1 MIARGCVPFV
11 ALLLVAADQPA
22 KDAAKEDRDKLQ
34 GEWVMVSVELPP
46 KVRKPDEEQIK
57 RSGLVVKD
65 DTWQMITN
73 GKEASKMPF
82 TIDPTKDP
90 KEIDFKVKIG
100 EGVKVKGGNEF
111 TLKGIYKLDGDT
123 LTLCR
128 TVLGT
133 DDRPKEFKA
142 GEVLL
147 AVYKRKEKK

>member
-11 ALLLVAADQPA
+11 ALLLVAADPPA
-22 KDAAKEDRDKLQ
+22 KDGAKGDRDKLQ
-34 GEWVMVSVELPP
+34 GEWVLVSMDLPP
-46 KVRKPDEEQIK
+46 RVKKLGEEKIK

-65 DTWQMITN
+65 DKWQMITD
-73 GKEASKMPF
+73 GRPAAKVPF

-90 KEIDFKVKIG
+90 KEIDFKVTIG
-100 EGVKVKGGNEF
+100 PGVKIKGGNEF

-142 GEVLL
+142 GEVLY
-147 AVYKRKEKK
+147 AVYKRKGKE